1 LRWQIRAIPDR
12 YRILTM
18 ELVSRL
24 RVELNDKI
32 KALQDTMEVKLAG
45 EHVLKE
51 LKFSKVEQRFELNE
65 RQRQEMKQDGDRALA
80 QTLTAVKELNAEK
93 DKNHEKIIEAQAA
106 LLASYKEN
114 SEAKIDDL
122 KD

>member
-1 LRWQIRAIPDR
+1 
-12 YRILTM
+12 M

>member
-1 LRWQIRAIPDR
+1 MRWQIRAIPDR